1 MQINEQHLADML
13 TGVARVQA
21 AIIAELCPK
30 DPRIRNALM
39 LRLGSLCQ
47 ESASN
52 IGPLACL
59 PAQLALEFAFGGKPK
74 TGPVSDNLA
83 AHVATL
89 LSSDAYKTRPDS
101 H

>member
-1 MQINEQHLADML
+1 MQINEQ
-13 TGVARVQA
+13 
-21 AIIAELCPK
+21 
-30 DPRIRNALM
+30 
-39 LRLGSLCQ
+39 
-47 ESASN
+47 
-52 IGPLACL
+52 
-59 PAQLALEFAFGGKPK
+59 QLALEFAFGGKPK